1 MHLKLEKLQKIVK
14 KAIKDEKR
22 GDLLKEEITRVVGP
36 VVVTTVDLRLMAETA
51 NKRLD
56 VLEKSGQQINPAKT
70 SVLLKF
76 IDSSEPEVRR
86 LVARLLPE
94 SFVKRLMFDA
104 NRSVRLAV
112 AERLPSRFVSE
123 MVKKWP
129 TDDQLSSIFKQ
140 KKLYE
145 QGLPSPKLS
154 DEEFDVNGEEPLG
167 DTARYDEH
175 PGMTDTWYDT
185 LARKL
190 VSQCGSTIES
200 NWEEKLVDTY
210 VNGHKSQ
217 GYEIDSQKLLDA
229 VYDHLSSRDKKSLEE
244 NTLQKIV
251 ANLREEETLN
261 MNVMPV
267 ISEAIDVV
275 DSLVKSRIS
284 PAEYIQKFENVFSVT
299 KAAVPNVGRT
309 QGINENFAR
318 VIIPSRAVLPVGSFR
333 SIDEKAIDL
342 YVDSWNRQ
350 RQLRN
355 QPYRLSWSPN
365 GTNKVSFH
373 LGLS

>member
-14 KAIKDEKR
+14 NAIKDEKR

-51 NKRLD
+51 NKHLD
-56 VLEKSGQQINPAKT
+56 VLMKSGKRINPAKT

-94 SFVKRLMFDA
+94 SFVKRMMFDTS
-104 NRSVRLAV
+104 RSVRLAV
-112 AERLPSRFVSE
+112 AERLTSGLVFE

-129 TDDQLSSIFKQ
+129 NDDQLTSTYKQ
-140 KKLYE
+140 KKLHE
-145 QGLPSPKLS
+145 QGLPSPKLN
-154 DEEFDVNGEEPLG
+154 DEEFDINGEEPLG
-167 DTARYDEH
+167 DTAMYDDH
-175 PGMTDTWYDT
+175 PGMTDVWYDS

-190 VSQCGSTIES
+190 VNQCGSTIES

-251 ANLREEETLN
+251 ASLREEELMN
-261 MNVMPV
+261 MDVMP
-267 ISEAIDVV
+267 IINESIDTV
-275 DSLVKSRIS
+275 DSLIKSNVS
-284 PAEYIQKFENVFSVT
+284 PAEYIQKFESVFSVAKT
-299 KAAVPNVGRT
+299 AVPNIGKK

-318 VIIPSRAVLPVGSFR
+318 VIVPSNAMLPVGSFR

-342 YVDSWNRQ
+342 YVGNWNRQ

-365 GTNKVSFH
+365 GKNKISFH

>member
-14 KAIKDEKR
+14 NAIKDEKR

-51 NKRLD
+51 NKHLD
-56 VLEKSGQQINPAKT
+56 VLMKSGKRINPAKT
-70 SVLLKF
+70 SILLKF
-76 IDSSEPEVRR
+76 IDSSESEVRR

-94 SFVKRLMFDA
+94 SFVKRMMFDTS
-104 NRSVRLAV
+104 RSVRLAV
-112 AERLPSRFVSE
+112 AERLTSGLVFE

-129 TDDQLSSIFKQ
+129 SDDQLASTYRQ

-145 QGLPSPKLS
+145 QGLPSPKLN
-154 DEEFDVNGEEPLG
+154 DEEFDINGEEPLG
-167 DTARYDEH
+167 DTAMYDDH
-175 PGMTDTWYDT
+175 PGMTDAWYDS

-190 VSQCGSTIES
+190 VNQCGSTIES
-200 NWEEKLVDTY
+200 NWEEKLVDAY

-251 ANLREEETLN
+251 ANLREEEL
-261 MNVMPV
+261 MNTDVMPV
-267 ISEAIDVV
+267 INESIDVV
-275 DSLVKSRIS
+275 DSLVKSNVS
-284 PAEYIQKFENVFSVT
+284 PAEYIQKFESVFSVT
-299 KAAVPNVGRT
+299 KTAVPNIGRK

-318 VIIPSRAVLPVGSFR
+318 VIVPSNAMLPVSSFR
-333 SIDEKAIDL
+333 SVDEKAIDL
-342 YVDSWNRQ
+342 YVGSWNRQ

-365 GTNKVSFH
+365 GKNKISFH

>member
-1 MHLKLEKLQKIVK
+1 MHLKLEKLQTIVK

-22 GDLLKEEITRVVGP
+22 GGLLKEEITRVIGP
-36 VVVTTVDLRLMAETA
+36 VVVTTADLKLMAETA
-51 NKRLD
+51 NKHLD
-56 VLEKSGQQINPAKT
+56 VLEKSGKRISPAKT
-70 SVLLKF
+70 SILLKF

-86 LVARLLPE
+86 LIARLLPE
-94 SFVKRLMFDA
+94 NFAKRLMFDA

-112 AERLPSRFVSE
+112 AERLTSGLISE

-129 TDDQLSSIFKQ
+129 NDDQLVSAYKQ
-140 KKLYE
+140 KKLDE
-145 QGLPSPKLS
+145 QGLPSPKLH

-167 DTARYDEH
+167 DTARYEDH
-175 PGMTDTWYDT
+175 PGLTDAWYDS

-200 NWEEKLVDTY
+200 NWEEKLVDNY
-210 VNGHKSQ
+210 VNGHKSF

-229 VYDHLSSRDKKSLEE
+229 VYDHLSSRDKKSLQE

-251 ANLREEETLN
+251 ANLREEDVLS
-261 MNVMPV
+261 MDVMP
-267 ISEAIDVV
+267 IITESIDMV
-275 DSLVKSRIS
+275 DTLVKSKLS
-284 PAEYIQKFENVFSVT
+284 PAEYIQEFENVFSVI
-299 KAAVPNVGRT
+299 KSAVPNVGKK

-318 VIIPSRAVLPVGSFR
+318 VIIPSKAVLPVGSFR